1 MADGQPKSAARALVV
16 YLLVVMFACMCS
28 VIAISQRLS
37 IARTGRM
44 ISDAG
49 ITAEKLRFEQSY
61 LKLDVAEKAS
71 YRNLVARARELKL
84 DIVPPEEKPA
94 DSQDQ

>member
-1 MADGQPKSAARALVV
+1 VV
-16 YLLVVMFACMCS
+16 YLLVVMFACVCS

-37 IARTGRM
+37 IAQKGRM

-49 ITAEKLRFEQSY
+49 ITAEKLSFEQSY
-61 LKLDVAEKAS
+61 LKLEVAQRAS
-71 YRNLVARARELKL
+71 YKNLVAKAHELKL